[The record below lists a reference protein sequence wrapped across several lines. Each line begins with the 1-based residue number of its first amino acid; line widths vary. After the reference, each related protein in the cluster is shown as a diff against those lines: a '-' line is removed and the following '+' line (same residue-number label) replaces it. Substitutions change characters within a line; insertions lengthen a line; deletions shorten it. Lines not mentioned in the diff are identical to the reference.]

1 MLEISRKGQILP
13 ASAIRK
19 LVPYAEAAKERG
31 IKIHHLNIG
40 QPDIETAPGALD
52 ALIKAPRDIVA
63 YTHSAGN
70 MSYRKKLCEYYAK
83 HNINITPD
91 EIIITAGGSEALQ
104 FAFTITCNPGD
115 EVLIP
120 EPYYTNYNSFAILSD
135 AVIKTVPSTIETG
148 FALPSIEEFEKAITP
163 KTRAIMICNPNN
175 PTGYLYSKEELLLLG
190 EIAKKHNLYLFAD
203 EVYREF
209 CYDGKKHFSVME
221 MEDLS
226 QHVILLDSVS
236 KRYSACGARIGV
248 IISKN
253 KQIMN
258 AALRMAQA
266 RLCAPYFGQI
276 FAEAAVD
283 TPQEYFD
290 KVAAEY
296 DLRRRTLVEAINKI
310 DGCFCP
316 MPTGAFYTILEMP
329 IDDSDKFCQW
339 LLEEFNYNGETVML
353 APATGFYSDPE
364 KGRKQARITYCLKIE
379 DLKAAVKCLEEALK
393 VYPGRTNK

>member
-1 MLEISRKGQILP
+1 MLEISKKGQTLP

-40 QPDIETAPGALD
+40 QPDIETAPNALD

-83 HNINITPD
+83 HKINITPD
-91 EIIITAGGSEALQ
+91 EIVITAGGSEALQ
-104 FAFTITCNPGD
+104 FAFTICCNPGE

-253 KQIMN
+253 KTIIN

-296 DLRRRTLVEAINKI
+296 DLRRKTLVEAINKI

-353 APATGFYSDPE
+353 APATGFYSETE

>member
-1 MLEISRKGQILP
+1 MKLSDKVNSMAMSP
-13 ASAIRK
+13 IRK
-19 LVPYAEAAKERG
+19 FTPIAKNREDQG
-31 IKIHHLNIG
+31 TKIYYLNIG
-40 QPDIETAPGALD
+40 QPDIETPSCFVDAIKNFDEDVIEYANSQGLDPLLD
-52 ALIKAPRDIVA
+52 AIVDYFAANGMNFETEDIMV
-63 YTHSAGN
+63 TN
-70 MSYRKKLCEYYAK
+70 
-83 HNINITPD
+83 
-91 EIIITAGGSEALQ
+91 GGSEALSMVYNC
-104 FAFTITCNPGD
+104 ILNPG
-115 EVLIP
+115 ENILVP

-135 AVIKTVPSTIETG
+135 AVIKTVPSTIKDG
-148 FALPSIEEFEKAITP
+148 FALPSIEEFEKVITP
-163 KTRAIMICNPNN
+163 KTKAIMICNPNN

-209 CYDGKKHFSVME
+209 CYDGKQHFSVME

-276 FAEAAVD
+276 FGEAAVD

-290 KVAAEY
+290 KVAKEY
-296 DLRRRTLVEAINKI
+296 DLRRRTLIEAINKI

>member
-1 MLEISRKGQILP
+1 MLEISKKGQTLP

-83 HNINITPD
+83 HNIKLTPD

-104 FAFTITCNPGD
+104 FAFTICCNPGD

-135 AVIKTVPSTIETG
+135 AVIKTVPSTIKDG
-148 FALPSIEEFEKAITP
+148 FALPSIEEFEKVITP
-163 KTRAIMICNPNN
+163 KTKAIMICNPNN

-209 CYDGKKHFSVME
+209 CYDGKQHFSVME

-276 FAEAAVD
+276 FGEAAVD

-290 KVAAEY
+290 KVAKEY
-296 DLRRRTLVEAINKI
+296 DLRRKTLIEAINKI

>member
-1 MLEISRKGQILP
+1 MLEISKKGQILP

-52 ALIKAPRDIVA
+52 ALNSASREIVA

-83 HNINITPD
+83 HNINITPE

-104 FAFTITCNPGD
+104 FAFTICCNPGD

-135 AVIKTVPSTIETG
+135 AVIKTVPSTIKDG
-148 FALPSIEEFEKAITP
+148 FALPAIEEFEKVITP
-163 KTRAIMICNPNN
+163 RTKAIMICNPNN

-190 EIAKKHNLYLFAD
+190 EIAKKHDLYLFAD

-209 CYDGKKHFSVME
+209 CYDGKEHFSVME

-253 KQIMN
+253 KAIMN

-276 FAEAAVD
+276 FGEAAID

-310 DGCFCP
+310 EGCFCP

-393 VYPGRTNK
+393 VYPGRTTK